1 MGRGRIE
8 QGVKHITKEQYD
20 RAVRNG
26 MFLTQEDFNAVMGV
40 GKCQLDRVYAVQT
53 NEGIDYYV
61 PWIEWFDDYE

>member
-1 MGRGRIE
+1 MGRGHTE

-26 MFLTQEDFNAVMGV
+26 MFLTQEDFNAVMDI
-40 GKCQLDRVYAVQT
+40 GKCQSNSVYAVQT

>member
-1 MGRGRIE
+1 MGRGHTE
-8 QGVKHITKEQYD
+8 HGVKHITKEQYD

-26 MFLTQEDFNAVMGV
+26 MFLTQEDFNAVLDI
-40 GKCQLDRVYAVQT
+40 GKCQSNMVYAVQT

>member
-20 RAVRNG
+20 RAVKND
-26 MFLTQEDFNAVMGV
+26 MFLTQEDFNAVLGV
-40 GKCQLDRVYAVQT
+40 GRCQSNQVYKVQT